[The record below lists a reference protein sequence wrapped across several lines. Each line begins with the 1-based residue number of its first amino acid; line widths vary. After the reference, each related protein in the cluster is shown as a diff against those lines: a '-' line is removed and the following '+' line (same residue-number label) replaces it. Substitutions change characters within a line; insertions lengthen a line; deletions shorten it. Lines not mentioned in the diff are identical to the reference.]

1 MKKAPG
7 DIISHKCNK
16 NHDHIC
22 YTVAEIWCMTNVIV
36 IFSFWAIF
44 CIFCPFT
51 PSPLPPPLSTAQK
64 IKLKKNKDKNNEQK
78 HKGENILQ
86 CIQER
91 LKVRK

>member
-7 DIISHKCNK
+7 DIISNKCTK

-22 YTVAEIWCMTNVIV
+22 YTVPEIWCMTNVIV
-36 IFSFWAIF
+36 IFHFGLFFVFFAL
-44 CIFCPFT
+44 
-51 PSPLPPPLSTAQK
+51 LPPPPPSTAQK